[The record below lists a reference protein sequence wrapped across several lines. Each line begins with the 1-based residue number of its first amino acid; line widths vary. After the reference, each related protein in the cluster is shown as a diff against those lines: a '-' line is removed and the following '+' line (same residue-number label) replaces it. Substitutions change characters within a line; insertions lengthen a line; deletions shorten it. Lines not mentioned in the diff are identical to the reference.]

1 MTLADATLRTAKV
14 LVVDDEEPLRR
25 GLVRMLTGAGYSCAS
40 AASAAEG
47 RAVLAQQHVDMV
59 LCDVNM
65 PGENGFGLLRTISEE
80 HPEVAVIMVTAL
92 ADVRAAEPA
101 ARYGALGYVLKP
113 FESSEILINVATALT
128 RRARDLR
135 SAAATRALSAR
146 VDERTAA
153 LEDAVRMLSL
163 SQQTIH
169 ALHEETVLRLA
180 TVAEWRDP
188 CTGTHLRSMSELSG
202 ALARAAGLDQQQV
215 DMVRVASLL
224 HDLGKVAVPD
234 SILLKAGP
242 LTVEER
248 VLMQEHSQTGAAML
262 RGSSVEVLQTGALI
276 ALTHHERWDGS
287 GYPRGLAGTEIP
299 IEARIVSIADVYD
312 ALSSVRPYKAAWAR
326 DRVVATLLAGRGTQ
340 FDPELLDAFLAEV
353 VQ

>member
-1 MTLADATLRTAKV
+1 MTVTEPPAV

-25 GLVRMLTGAGYSCAS
+25 VLVRMLSGAGYRCTS
-40 AASAAEG
+40 AGSAAEG
-47 RAVLAQQHVDMV
+47 REVLARQQVDLV

-65 PGENGFGLLRTISEE
+65 PGENGFGLLRTISED

-128 RRARDLR
+128 RRERERARL
-135 SAAATRALSAR
+135 
-146 VDERTAA
+146 DERTVA
-153 LEDAVRMLSL
+153 LERAVTQLSL
-163 SQQTIH
+163 SEQTVA

-188 CTGTHLRSMSELSG
+188 CTGEHLRSMSDLSG
-202 ALARAAGLDQQQV
+202 ALAAAVGLQPQQV
-215 DMVRVASLL
+215 DLIRVASLL

-234 SILLKAGP
+234 SILLKEGP

-248 VLMQEHSQTGAAML
+248 AVMQEHSETGAAML
-262 RGSSVEVLQTGALI
+262 RGSTLEVLQAGSLI
-276 ALTHHERWDGS
+276 ALTHHERWDGG
-287 GYPRGLAGTEIP
+287 GYPRGLARTEIP
-299 IEARIVSIADVYD
+299 VEARIVAIADVYD
-312 ALSSVRPYKAAWAR
+312 ALSSVRPYKPAWPQ
-326 DRVVATLLAGRGTQ
+326 DRVVATLLAGRGSQ
-340 FDPELLDAFLAEV
+340 FDPELLDLFLSQV
-353 VQ
+353 VA